1 MLICVIIFA
10 FGLVSVSAEKYG
22 DLYSTTSNGEVT
34 ITGCD
39 FAAKTVMI
47 PSTINGYPVT
57 SIGSFAFS
65 QCSGL
70 TSVIIPN
77 SVKSIGSYAFENCSS
92 LTSITIPDSVTSIDD
107 YAFSYCSSLT
117 SIIIPDSV
125 TSINKSLFKNCS
137 NLTSV
142 IIPNDVTS
150 IGESAFENCNSLTS
164 ITIPDNVTSI
174 GDFAFAGCNSLT
186 NITIPDNVTS
196 IADYAF
202 SLCKSLTSVII
213 PNSVTS
219 IGSYA
224 FQSCSSLTSIII
236 PNSVTDIGRDA
247 FRHCI
252 GLTSIT
258 IPNSVKSIGDNV
270 FDYCSALT
278 NIYVDVNNENYCSE
292 DGVLYN
298 KIKTK
303 IIRFPQG
310 KSNTFFLIP
319 DSVTSIGNC
328 AFYRCSNLTSITI
341 PNSVTNIDDYAFS
354 DCSSLTGI
362 IIPDGVTSINKSV
375 FRNCSNLTNVT
386 IPGSVTSIGNGAFSG
401 CSGLT
406 SVTIP
411 DSVTSIG
418 NGAFSDCSS
427 LTSIIIPNS
436 VTSIS
441 SSLFSMCTNLTSV
454 TLSNSATSIGMT
466 AFYGCPIASI
476 TIPNSIISIGDSAFG
491 YCGLTSTYYNGT
503 EEQWKKINIGTD
515 NICLTSN
522 LIYFAYINLL
532 DKDGNKISSKT
543 QNMGKT
549 VDTSVIIVPKGS
561 ILKLYKD
568 RELTQEYSIDT
579 PISEN
584 LTLYADIIEI
594 NKLKIS
600 GVQKA
605 DIGQKN
611 ILQSVT
617 FATDKTAKNLIAT
630 VKYPET
636 LLLNE
641 IRSVDFDITQSKYT
655 TSGYTYL
662 NLECAYKNGNM
673 PENKTLNPFD
683 LIFDV
688 SENAKPD
695 DVITIEFDSN
705 TFLADE
711 SGNTYDFDSVG
722 SAQITV
728 NPILVQSIVIN
739 GESEID
745 NAVQYTATVLPEKA
759 TNKEIEWS
767 VDNAEIASIS
777 KDGVLTP
784 IKSGN
789 VKIIATAKDGS
800 NVFGE
805 KTVSVKVYAEISSL
819 KSNIGVWDKSFKP
832 TEREYVIYVPKDTA
846 AVNLTAKHSGKL
858 KAGTEPVY
866 NGREKPIVLS
876 DDETIITLTYSCTG
890 YTDSVYTVKFIKF
903 EGTKTTVTESG
914 KSFTIKPVNI
924 ATGNTVILAL
934 YNGEEFVETQNVV
947 YTGNDILFTTDKKY
961 KNAKVMVWDNLSNM
975 EPVCDIET
983 VK

>member
-1 MLICVIIFA
+1 MRKKLLLSFMLICISVFVL
-10 FGLVSVSAEKYG
+10 GVLSVSAYEGTKY
-22 DLYSTTSNGEVT
+22 DDYLYYIVSNGEVK

-39 FAAKTVMI
+39 TSATTIKI
-47 PSTINGYPVT
+47 PSTIDGKP
-57 SIGSFAFS
+57 
-65 QCSGL
+65 
-70 TSVIIPN
+70 
-77 SVKSIGSYAFENCSS
+77 
-92 LTSITIPDSVTSIDD
+92 
-107 YAFSYCSSLT
+107 
-117 SIIIPDSV
+117 
-125 TSINKSLFKNCS
+125 
-137 NLTSV
+137 
-142 IIPNDVTS
+142 
-150 IGESAFENCNSLTS
+150 
-164 ITIPDNVTSI
+164 VTSI
-174 GDFAFAGCNSLT
+174 GDFAFHACQ
-186 NITIPDNVTS
+186 
-196 IADYAF
+196 Y
-202 SLCKSLTSVII
+202 
-213 PNSVTS
+213 
-219 IGSYA
+219 
-224 FQSCSSLTSIII
+224 
-236 PNSVTDIGRDA
+236 
-247 FRHCI
+247 
-252 GLTSIT
+252 LTSIT
-258 IPNSVKSIGDNV
+258 IPNSVKKIGDYAFQYCYELTNIAIPDSVTSIGERAFSSCRNLISVTIPNGVTGISSFSFFDCLKLTTIIIPNSVTSIGDYA
-270 FDYCSALT
+270 FKYCNSLT
-278 NIYVDVNNENYCSE
+278 NITIPYGVTSIGESAFSNCKDLATVVIPNSVTNIGNYAFNYCHSLTNITIPDSVTSIGADALAYCNKLTTINVDANNVKYCSE
-292 DGVLYN
+292 NGILYN
-298 KIKTK
+298 ADKTK
-303 IIRFPQG
+303 IITFPQG
-310 KSNTFFLIP
+310 KADTKFEIP
-319 DSVTSIGNC
+319 DSVTSIGNH
-328 AFYRCSNLTSITI
+328 AFVECSGLTSITI
-341 PNSVTNIDDYAFS
+341 PSSVTDIGDYAFYH
-354 DCSSLTGI
+354 C
-362 IIPDGVTSINKSV
+362 K
-375 FRNCSNLTNVT
+375 NLTN
-386 IPGSVTSIGNGAFSG
+386 I
-401 CSGLT
+401 
-406 SVTIP
+406 
-411 DSVTSIG
+411 
-418 NGAFSDCSS
+418 
-427 LTSIIIPNS
+427 
-436 VTSIS
+436 
-441 SSLFSMCTNLTSV
+441 
-454 TLSNSATSIGMT
+454 
-466 AFYGCPIASI
+466 
-476 TIPNSIISIGDSAFG
+476 
-491 YCGLTSTYYNGT
+491 YYNGT
-503 EEQWKKINIGTD
+503 EEQWNKINID
-515 NICLTSN
+515 ASSN
-522 LIYFAYINLL
+522 DSLKNATKIYFAYINLI
-532 DKDGNKISSKT
+532 DEDGSKISSKT
-543 QNMGKT
+543 QNMGEKIDVSAIT
-549 VDTSVIIVPKGS
+549 VPDGYA
-561 ILKLYKD
+561 LNLYKD
-568 RELTQEYSIDT
+568 RELTQGYSLDM

-584 LTLYADIIEI
+584 LTLYVDFIEI

-636 LLLNE
+636 LLLNK

-655 TSGYTYL
+655 TNGYTYL

-819 KSNIGVWDKSFKP
+819 KSNIGVWDKSFAP
-832 TEREYVIYVPKDTA
+832 AEREYVIYVPKDTA

-858 KAGTEPVY
+858 KAGTEFVY
-866 NGREKPIVLS
+866 NGREKPIILS

-924 ATGNTVILAL
+924 AVGNTVILAL

-947 YTGNDILFTTDKKY
+947 YTGNDILFTTDKEY

>member
-1 MLICVIIFA
+1 MLICISVFVL
-10 FGLVSVSAEKYG
+10 GVLNVSAENGTQYK
-22 DLYSTTSNGEVT
+22 DTVLYYEISNGKVA
-34 ITGCD
+34 ITDCD
-39 FAAKTVMI
+39 EKTVGEIVI
-47 PSTINGYPVT
+47 PETIEGYPVT
-57 SIGSFAFS
+57 SIESFAFENCMKLTNIAIPDS
-65 QCSGL
+65 IIDFGGYVFFGCSSLTSIKIPDGVTAIGDFTFCGCSGL
-70 TSVIIPN
+70 TSIKIPD
-77 SVKSIGSYAFENCSS
+77 SVRNIRPGAFDGCIS
-92 LTSITIPDSVTSIDD
+92 LTSITIPDSVTIIGGS
-107 YAFSYCSSLT
+107 AFSS
-117 SIIIPDSV
+117 
-125 TSINKSLFKNCS
+125 
-137 NLTSV
+137 
-142 IIPNDVTS
+142 
-150 IGESAFENCNSLTS
+150 
-164 ITIPDNVTSI
+164 
-174 GDFAFAGCNSLT
+174 
-186 NITIPDNVTS
+186 
-196 IADYAF
+196 
-202 SLCKSLTSVII
+202 
-213 PNSVTS
+213 
-219 IGSYA
+219 
-224 FQSCSSLTSIII
+224 
-236 PNSVTDIGRDA
+236 
-247 FRHCI
+247 
-252 GLTSIT
+252 
-258 IPNSVKSIGDNV
+258 
-270 FDYCSALT
+270 
-278 NIYVDVNNENYCSE
+278 
-292 DGVLYN
+292 
-298 KIKTK
+298 
-303 IIRFPQG
+303 
-310 KSNTFFLIP
+310 
-319 DSVTSIGNC
+319 
-328 AFYRCSNLTSITI
+328 
-341 PNSVTNIDDYAFS
+341 
-354 DCSSLTGI
+354 
-362 IIPDGVTSINKSV
+362 
-375 FRNCSNLTNVT
+375 
-386 IPGSVTSIGNGAFSG
+386 

-411 DSVTSIG
+411 NSVTIIEDGAFSYCSGLTSIKIPDGVSCISAYAFKNCDNLKSVTIPHSVTSIEV
-418 NGAFSDCSS
+418 GAFWE
-427 LTSIIIPNS
+427 
-436 VTSIS
+436 
-441 SSLFSMCTNLTSV
+441 CTNLT
-454 TLSNSATSIGMT
+454 NI
-466 AFYGCPIASI
+466 
-476 TIPNSIISIGDSAFG
+476 
-491 YCGLTSTYYNGT
+491 YYNGT
-503 EEQWKKINIGTD
+503 KEQWNKINID
-515 NICLTSN
+515 NSDSENDRLENATK
-522 LIYFAYINLL
+522 IYFAYINLL

-655 TSGYTYL
+655 TNGYTYL
-662 NLECAYKNGNM
+662 NLECVYKNGNM

-745 NAVQYTATVLPEKA
+745 NAAQYTATVLPEKA

-789 VKIIATAKDGS
+789 VKITATAKDGS

-819 KSNIGVWDKSFKP
+819 KSNIGVWDKSFAP
-832 TEREYVIYVPKDTA
+832 AEREYVIYVPKDTA

-858 KAGTEPVY
+858 KAGTEFVY
-866 NGREKPIVLS
+866 NGREKPIILS

-924 ATGNTVILAL
+924 AVGNTVILAL